1 MIFQIPVKK
10 EEEIEKAIQF
20 KTQRERELAF
30 GKNIAMYNVTKDF
43 LKEKGLLLYGGLA
56 VNLSLPKEKRFYDI
70 YELPDYD
77 FFSPQA
83 KKDAIELANKYYSKG
98 YKYVEVKPGIHFET
112 YKVYVDFMPVADITD
127 VPDKLFKHLLEI
139 SLSEKSIILENN
151 PSLDVNIAPLS
162 FLRLAFHIELSR
174 PNGFIERWTKV
185 YKRMVLFYN
194 QYPVTFDNCTVKSV
208 MSLDPEPRVTEL
220 TKIVMQFCKTSNLP
234 VFGTEGIKIYISQ
247 HLKKD
252 VSDALVFDTKMSRV
266 EIMSDEFHKTAIRI
280 QDMVSSM
287 LDKDETLVMK
297 AHSPLNKSEFI
308 PKHYIISL
316 VKGGVTRHICT
327 VYSSQACYAYKLI
340 DGVSVLSIDAMLSLM
355 YAYLFSQRDY
365 YIIEKVKCMI
375 NILLNI
381 QKDHVNSKKYIWKQF
396 DLLCYGTQNTIED
409 VKKTRWV
416 GNKKFQVYRPG
427 SSKKSQKNI

>member
-1 MIFQIPVKK
+1 MIFEIPIKK
-10 EEEIEKAIQF
+10 EEGIDNAIQS
-20 KTQRERELAF
+20 KTQRDREIAF
-30 GKNIAMYNVTKDF
+30 GKYIAMYNVTKDF

-56 VNLSLPKEKRFYDI
+56 VNLSLPKEQRFYDI

-83 KKDAIELANKYYSKG
+83 RKDAIELADKYYTLG

-139 SLSEKSIILENN
+139 SLSEKSVVLQNN

-174 PNGFIERWTKV
+174 PNGFIERWKKI
-185 YKRMVLFYN
+185 YKRMVLFYH
-194 QYPVTFDNCTVKSV
+194 QYPVTFDNCAVKTI
-208 MSLDPEPRVTEL
+208 LHKDPETRVTEL
-220 TKIVMQFCKTSNLP
+220 THIVTHYCKTHNLP
-234 VFGTEGIKIYISQ
+234 IFGTEGIKIYLSK

-252 VSDALVFDTKMSRV
+252 IHGDMIFDSKMSRV
-266 EIMSDEFHKTAIRI
+266 EIVSETFQQTALQI
-280 QDMVSSM
+280 QDMLSSM

-297 AHSPLNKSEFI
+297 SHAALNKSEFI

-316 VKGGVTRHICT
+316 VKGGLSRHICT
-327 VYSSQACYAYKLI
+327 VYSSQACYSYKI
-340 DGVSVLSIDAMLSLM
+340 VDGTSVLSIDAMLSLM

-365 YIIEKVKCMI
+365 YVIEKVKCMI
-375 NILLNI
+375 NILLNM
-381 QKDHVNSKKYIWKQF
+381 QNEHLNSKKYIWKQF

-409 VKKTRWV
+409 VKRSRWLA
-416 GNKKFQVYRPG
+416 NKKFQVYRPG
-427 SSKKSQKNI
+427 SSKASQKNI